1 MKKIAMFTMGTR
13 GDVQPYIF
21 LSKELIKNG
30 YDVTLGSHPC
40 WQNLIE
46 EAGIY
51 FEPIGPDIDIEK
63 EAARI
68 RGKISNPVLSMLK
81 TMNFVFRIIQNST
94 HEIFEVC
101 KGKDLIIV
109 SHSQMGATEA
119 EVLGIP
125 TVNVTL
131 QKEMIGEKLKPQTF
145 KDKLIGGMIAKQV
158 AKPYNK
164 IRKVYGLKTVKSAD
178 EIMSEKLNLI
188 PISKY
193 VLERNPYWEEKNVL
207 TGYWYDEEPKYVPD
221 KRLKNFL
228 ADGDKPVILALGAMS
243 FEDESEKEKLD
254 MFVNAFKRTGC
265 RAIIQGFQKTMQN
278 YELPET
284 MIACGSVPHSWLF
297 KQGKFVIHH
306 CGFGTSAATMIYGIP
321 SIPIPHVLDQMGF
334 AMQLSDINVATKPLK
349 SKDLSE
355 QSIIGAIEE
364 MKYTYDE
371 KKKNAEMISQKI
383 QSENGVA
390 NAVRLIEMAMQS

>member
-21 LSKELIKNG
+21 LSKELIRNG

-40 WQNLIE
+40 WKKLIVE
-46 EAGIY
+46 SGIS

-63 EAARI
+63 EAAVI
-68 RGKISNPVLSMLK
+68 RGKNANPVLSMLK
-81 TMNFVFRIIQNST
+81 TMNFVFRIIQDST
-94 HEIFEVC
+94 HEIYQVC
-101 KGKDLIIV
+101 EGKDLIIV

-145 KDKLIGGMIAKQV
+145 MDKLIGGMIAKQV

-164 IRKVYGLKTVKSAD
+164 IRKVYGLKAVKSAD
-178 EIMSEKLNLI
+178 EIMSKKLNLI
-188 PISKY
+188 PISRY

-207 TGYWYDEEPKYVPD
+207 TGYWYENDQEFVPGEELQK
-221 KRLKNFL
+221 FL
-228 ADGDKPVILALGAMS
+228 EAGDAPVILALGAMS

-254 MFVNAFKRTGC
+254 LFVNAFRKSGY
-265 RAIIQGFQKTMQN
+265 RAIIQGFQKTIQN

-284 MIACGSVPHSWLF
+284 MIACGGVPHSWLF
-297 KQGKFVIHH
+297 QQGKFVIHH
-306 CGFGTSAATMIYGIP
+306 CGFGTSAATMIWGIP

-334 AMQLSDINVATKPLK
+334 ADQLYDKNVATKPIK
-349 SKDLSE
+349 AKDLSE
-355 QSIIGAIEE
+355 QSIIDAIKE
-364 MKYTYDE
+364 MNDTYEE
-371 KKKNAEMISQKI
+371 KKTNALILSQKI
-383 QSENGVA
+383 QSEGGVA
-390 NAVRLIEMAMQS
+390 EAVRLIEKLCF

>member
-21 LSKELIKNG
+21 LSKELIRNG

-40 WQNLIE
+40 WKKLIVE
-46 EAGIY
+46 SGIS

-63 EAARI
+63 EAAVI
-68 RGKISNPVLSMLK
+68 RGKNANPVLSMLK
-81 TMNFVFRIIQNST
+81 TMNFVFRIIQDST
-94 HEIFEVC
+94 HEIYQVC
-101 KGKDLIIV
+101 EGKDLIIV

-145 KDKLIGGMIAKQV
+145 MDKLIGGMIAKQV

-164 IRKVYGLKTVKSAD
+164 IRKVYGLQAVKSAD
-178 EIMSEKLNLI
+178 EIMSKELNLI
-188 PISKY
+188 PISRY

-207 TGYWYDEEPKYVPD
+207 TGYWYEDDQKYVPSEELR
-221 KRLKNFL
+221 KFL
-228 ADGDKPVILALGAMS
+228 ETGDAPAILALGAMS
-243 FEDESEKEKLD
+243 FEEESEKEKLD
-254 MFVNAFKRTGC
+254 LFVNAFRKTGC
-265 RAIIQGFQKTMQN
+265 RAIIQGFQKTIQN

-297 KQGKFVIHH
+297 QQGKFVIHH
-306 CGFGTSAATMIYGIP
+306 CGFGTSAATMIWGIP

-334 AMQLSDINVATKPLK
+334 AAQLYDKNVATKPIK
-349 SKDLSE
+349 AKDLSE
-355 QSIIGAIEE
+355 QTIIDAIKEMNDTYEE
-364 MKYTYDE
+364 KRE
-371 KKKNAEMISQKI
+371 NALMLSQKI
-383 QSENGVA
+383 KAEDGVA
-390 NAVRLIEMAMQS
+390 EAVRLIEKLCF

>member
-1 MKKIAMFTMGTR
+1 MRKIAMFTMGTR
-13 GDVQPYIF
+13 GDVQPYIY
-21 LSKELIKNG
+21 LSKALIKRG
-30 YDVTLGSHPC
+30 YEVTLGSHPC
-40 WQNLIE
+40 WKNLIE

-68 RGKISNPVLSMLK
+68 RGKISNPVLSMLN
-81 TMNFVFRIIQNST
+81 TMNFVFRMIQAST
-94 HEIFEVC
+94 KEIYEVC

-125 TVNVTL
+125 TINVTL
-131 QKEMIGEKLKPQTF
+131 QKEMIAEKLKPQTF
-145 KDKLIGGMIAKQV
+145 KDRLIGNIIAKQA

-164 IRKVYGLKTVKSAD
+164 IRRVYGLKSVKSAD
-178 EIMSEKLNLI
+178 EIMSDKLNLI

-207 TGYWYDEEPKYVPD
+207 TGYWYDEETEYIPEE
-221 KRLKNFL
+221 RLQKFL
-228 ADGDKPVILALGAMS
+228 ASGEKPVILALGAMS
-243 FEDESEKEKLD
+243 FEDESEKDKLD
-254 MFVNAFKRTGC
+254 MFVNAFKSTGC

-321 SIPIPHVLDQMGF
+321 SIPVPYVLDQMGF
-334 AMQLSDINVATKPLK
+334 ATQLNDIGVATKPIK

-355 QSIIGAIEE
+355 QTIIAAMKE
-364 MKYTYDE
+364 MEDTYDE
-371 KKKNAEMISQKI
+371 KRKSVESISQKI
-383 QSENGVA
+383 QSENGVWE
-390 NAVRLIEMAMQS
+390 AVRLIEETK